1 MVDLK
6 GKVMGSAIRVAGRN
20 VEVDDVVGLS
30 PRLRLLRLRGSVLH
44 RMEWTPGDKIKL
56 HVGDGAMRSYT
67 PARVDPEQG
76 MMEIAVHL
84 HDRGR
89 ASAWAQSL
97 RPGDTV
103 SFMGPARSM
112 PSLREAAPW
121 AVFLGDETAI
131 GLARALVDAHEAT
144 TEILGAV
151 ELDPQDIPAVQA
163 LGLSL
168 DAVSRDGEHG
178 RALVD
183 WLAGTTLPRGPG
195 VAWLSG
201 EANAVLALRTALIER
216 GLDRRQLCIK
226 PYWSRHGKADRKK
239 LERGA
244 LVA

>member
-1 MVDLK
+1 MVDFK
-6 GKVMGSAIRVAGRN
+6 QKVMSGAVRAMGSRVQ
-20 VEVDDVVGLS
+20 VDDVLALS
-30 PRLRLLRLRGSVLH
+30 PQLLLLRLRGSVLH
-44 RMEWTPGDKIKL
+44 RLEWTPGDKIKL

-76 MMEIAVHL
+76 TMEIAVHL
-84 HDRGR
+84 HGSGL
-89 ASAWAQSL
+89 ASAWAESL
-97 RPGDTV
+97 RSGDTV

-112 PSLREAAPW
+112 PPLREAAPW

-131 GLARALVDAHEAT
+131 GLACALVDAHGAT

-151 ELDPQDIPAVQA
+151 ELDVLDVPAVQA

-168 DAVSRDGEHG
+168 DAVPRQGEHG
-178 RALVD
+178 RALID
-183 WLAGTTLPRGPG
+183 WLAHTALPPGPG

-201 EANAVLALRTALIER
+201 EANAVLALRIALLER
-216 GLDRRQLCIK
+216 GLDRSQLCIK